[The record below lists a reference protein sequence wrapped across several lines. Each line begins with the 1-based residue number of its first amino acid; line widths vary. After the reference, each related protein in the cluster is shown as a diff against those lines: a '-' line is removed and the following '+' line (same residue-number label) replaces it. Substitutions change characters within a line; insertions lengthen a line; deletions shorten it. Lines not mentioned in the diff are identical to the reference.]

1 MPVTNNSLSTDTNT
15 ETPIGQDIKKH
26 SVTQASTNPSVYVF
40 DVSMCLQ
47 DVNTKVLFPSFW
59 QELRQMALRKWL
71 KFKSIEQSW
80 NGSSAAAQPGDNEQK
95 SIMKQVLSKQ

>member
-47 DVNTKVLFPSFW
+47 DANTKVLFPSFW

-71 KFKSIEQSW
+71 KFLSQ
-80 NGSSAAAQPGDNEQK
+80 
-95 SIMKQVLSKQ
+95 LSKVGTAVVLLPSLETMNKRVL

>member
-71 KFKSIEQSW
+71 KFLSQ
-80 NGSSAAAQPGDNEQK
+80 
-95 SIMKQVLSKQ
+95 LSKVGKAVVLLPSLETMNKRVL